1 MSEQLEQRAN
11 GYQEVFQ
18 SICQEFGSA
27 NVVGLLVSCFGEELT
42 GNALDHLGVAAGMSG
57 IQLVKIYGNNRNFE
71 YKGDLQ

>member
-42 GNALDHLGVAAGMSG
+42 GNALEQLGVATGMPGS
-57 IQLVKIYGNNRNFE
+57 QLVNIYATNRNFE
-71 YKGDLQ
+71 YRGEQL